1 MKKLHS
7 KKISMPSS
15 SPLFV
20 GGTAIKIRKVS
31 TSSEPNGFSYYVTD
45 EQLAAFAKLSL
56 LERLQWVEESG
67 LFTLMA
73 QTPETKARH
82 EFLRKGAQQ

>member
-1 MKKLHS
+1 MT
-7 KKISMPSS
+7 IINEQ
-15 SPLFV
+15 V
-20 GGTAIKIRKVS
+20 Q
-31 TSSEPNGFSYYVTD
+31 PNGFSYYVTD

-56 LERLQWVEESG
+56 LERLQWVEESR

-82 EFLRKGAQQ
+82 EFLRKGTIRT

>member
-1 MKKLHS
+1 MT
-7 KKISMPSS
+7 IINEQVP
-15 SPLFV
+15 
-20 GGTAIKIRKVS
+20 
-31 TSSEPNGFSYYVTD
+31 PNGFSYYVTD

-56 LERLQWVEESG
+56 LERLQWVEESR